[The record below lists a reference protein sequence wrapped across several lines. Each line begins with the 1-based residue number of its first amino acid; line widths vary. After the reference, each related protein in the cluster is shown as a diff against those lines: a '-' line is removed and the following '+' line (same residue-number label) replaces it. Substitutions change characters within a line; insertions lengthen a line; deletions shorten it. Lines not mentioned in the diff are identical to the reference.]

1 MEISTLPVSDV
12 NCFPLTCRIEAF
24 NSLFGQHMRS
34 NRLDQ
39 IPIADIEDV
48 INRGA
53 GSTYSSADVLLL
65 LEVHLLRLSLSLSLL
80 KQGAFSSI
88 SYIFIELS

>member
-1 MEISTLPVSDV
+1 
-12 NCFPLTCRIEAF
+12 
-24 NSLFGQHMRS
+24 MRS

-65 LEVHLLRLSLSLSLL
+65 LEVHLLRLSLIHSIRILSLSLSVSL
-80 KQGAFSSI
+80 SLSFS
-88 SYIFIELS
+88 L

>member
-1 MEISTLPVSDV
+1 
-12 NCFPLTCRIEAF
+12 
-24 NSLFGQHMRS
+24 MRS

-65 LEVHLLRLSLSLSLL
+65 LEVHLLRLSLIESLSL
-80 KQGAFSSI
+80 S
-88 SYIFIELS
+88 LSLSLIHIH